1 MIEFTVQINNNQW
14 SKRVKRIKNII
25 NNVLRYKKDLKF
37 LNNMNYYCNI
47 VLTNDKIVKSLNK
60 KFKKVNLTTDVLT
73 FVSKQEIKSKKKEK
87 YCDIFFSIETI
98 KKDAKKNKIEFYTHL
113 THLIIHSF
121 LHINDYVHDKLEDFV
136 AMKNIEIKILK
147 KLNIESPY

>member
-1 MIEFTVQINNNQW
+1 MIKFTVQINNTQW
-14 SKRVKRIKNII
+14 SKKVKRIKNII
-25 NNVLRYKKDLKF
+25 NDILTYKKDLKF
-37 LNNMNYYCNI
+37 LNNINYYCNI
-47 VLTNDKIVKSLNK
+47 VLTNDRIVKSLNK

-73 FVSKQEIKSKKKEK
+73 FVSKQEIKSKRQEK

-98 KKDAKKNKIEFYTHL
+98 KKDAKKNKIDFYTHL

-121 LHINDYVHDKLEDFV
+121 LHVNDYVHDKLEDFV

>member
-60 KFKKVNLTTDVLT
+60 KFKKVNLTTDVL
-73 FVSKQEIKSKKKEK
+73 
-87 YCDIFFSIETI
+87 
-98 KKDAKKNKIEFYTHL
+98 NNL
-113 THLIIHSF
+113 T
-121 LHINDYVHDKLEDFV
+121 
-136 AMKNIEIKILK
+136 
-147 KLNIESPY
+147 